1 MNADIITSAAH
12 ASHAG
17 HVSFPEFVGA
27 LIEQGVEYYYV
38 NFIALQTSF
47 YSSEGSAVS
56 VPLPF
61 ESLPAVSAD
70 FDARGL
76 KTAIVDSQNNSQ
88 SYRQF
93 SERAMQSGVLG
104 YFAFLRGKRVI
115 YIGRQGDQHIEWF
128 PGASP
133 EST

>member
-1 MNADIITSAAH
+1 MNAENITSTAH

-17 HVSFPEFVGA
+17 NVSFPEFVGT

-38 NFIALQTSF
+38 NFITMQTSF
-47 YSSEGSAVS
+47 YSSEGSVVS
-56 VPLPF
+56 VPLQF
-61 ESLPAVSAD
+61 ESLPTVSAD
-70 FDARGL
+70 FDAQGL
-76 KTAIVDSQNNSQ
+76 KAAILDSQNNSQ

-93 SERAMQSGVLG
+93 SERAMQSGVQC

-128 PGASP
+128 PGANP
-133 EST
+133 ENN